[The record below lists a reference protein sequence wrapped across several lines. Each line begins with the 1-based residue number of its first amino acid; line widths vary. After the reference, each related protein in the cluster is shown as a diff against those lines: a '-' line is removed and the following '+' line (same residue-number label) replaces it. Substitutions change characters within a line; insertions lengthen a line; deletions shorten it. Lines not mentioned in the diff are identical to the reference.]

1 MHEYLHDKE
10 ILIVDDNAAIGMMIC
25 EYGKQF
31 AIKTT
36 HISDPRYVLED
47 IKEKNYDI
55 VVLDISMPHI
65 DGFELYQLIKEVY
78 QIPIIF
84 LTAKGQEQD
93 RVHGLLLGADD
104 YVVKPF
110 SVIEL
115 FVRIETILKRTIS
128 NEICSNGMII
138 NIETRLIN
146 YNEKVIKLTPKAF
159 DIFLYLVKNQNN
171 ICTRSDL
178 MKNVMGT
185 KYYLDDRVI
194 DAHIKEVR
202 QKIGSDIVKTKRGI
216 GYIYE

>member
-1 MHEYLHDKE
+1 MHEYLQDKK

-25 EYGKQF
+25 EYGKQYNV
-31 AIKTT
+31 ATT
-36 HISDPRYVLED
+36 HISDPRLVLED
-47 IKEKNYDI
+47 IEKRNYDLI
-55 VVLDISMPHI
+55 VLDISMPHI
-65 DGFELYQLIKEVY
+65 DGFELYQLIKGEH

-115 FVRIETILKRTIS
+115 FVRIETILKRTVS
-128 NEICSNGMII
+128 NEINSNGMII

-146 YNEKVIKLTPKAF
+146 YNQRVIKLTPKAF
-159 DIFLYLVKNQNN
+159 DIFLYLVKNQGD
-171 ICTRSDL
+171 ICTRNDL
-178 MKNVMGT
+178 MENVMGT

-194 DAHIKEVR
+194 DAHIKEIRHKLDSTV
-202 QKIGSDIVKTKRGI
+202 IKTKRGV

>member
-1 MHEYLHDKE
+1 MHEYLQDKH
-10 ILIVDDNAAIGMMIC
+10 ILIVDDNAAIGLMIC

-31 AIKTT
+31 AINTT
-36 HISDPRYVLED
+36 HISDPRLVLDKLENQNFD
-47 IKEKNYDI
+47 LI
-55 VVLDISMPHI
+55 VLDISMPHI
-65 DGFELYQLIKEVY
+65 DGFELYEIIKADY

-115 FVRIETILKRTIS
+115 FVRIETILKRVMRS
-128 NEICSNGMII
+128 EINSNGLKI

-146 YNEKVIKLTPKAF
+146 YNGKVIKLTPKAF
-159 DIFLYLVKNQNN
+159 DIFFYLVKKQGTV
-171 ICTRSDL
+171 CKRDDL
-178 MKNVMGT
+178 MENVMGT

-194 DAHIKEVR
+194 DAHIKEIR
-202 QKIGSDIVKTKRGI
+202 QKIDSDIVKTKRGV